1 LTLVIVFLVILVLVG
16 LNALYVAAEFAAV
29 GSRRPRVSELASNG
43 DRAAQRLLPILEDAS
58 SLDRYVAACQIG
70 ITLSSII
77 VGFYGQAQLAPY
89 IQPLLA
95 SLGWVQP
102 GAAMVVSTILILI
115 FLTLLQVVFGEL
127 LPKSV
132 ALRYPERLALAT
144 LRPMAWSLFIL
155 RPFIAFLNGSA
166 FAIMRAVGLSIKSEH
181 SHVHSPE
188 ELEVL
193 FRESARGGLIDAGE
207 REMLQNVL
215 HLQDRLARQIMVPRT
230 RMTIVSLDDRPADV
244 YRTLLT
250 SPHTRFPVFEGTPDR
265 IVGVVHLKD
274 LALAVHEAGEGTLQ
288 PLIRDVLLLPESI
301 SVSDLWEQMRLSKQ
315 HLVVLFDEY
324 GGVSGLVTLEDVLEE
339 VFGELQDEFDQETE
353 PIRVAADGR
362 VFLRADL
369 LVSAV
374 ALRFALTLPDDA
386 DTIGGLVL
394 SRLEDAPRVGDEVA
408 LEGQVFRIEAVDEHG
423 IRQVS
428 MLPPTE
434 QLSDQG
440 QEDIS

>member
-1 LTLVIVFLVILVLVG
+1 MTLAIIFLVILVLVG
-16 LNALYVAAEFAAV
+16 LNALYVAAEFATV
-29 GSRRPRVSELASNG
+29 GSRRPRVSELASSG
-43 DRAAQRLLPILEDAS
+43 DRAAQRLLPIMEDTG

-89 IQPLLA
+89 LQPLLA
-95 SLGWVQP
+95 SLGWVQA
-102 GAAMVVSTILILI
+102 GAAAAVSTILILVA
-115 FLTLLQVVFGEL
+115 LTLFQVVFGEL

-144 LRPMAWSLFIL
+144 LRPMVWSLFVL
-155 RPFIAFLNGSA
+155 RPFIALFNGSA
-166 FAIMRAVGLSIKSEH
+166 FALMRLFGLSLKSEH

-188 ELEVL
+188 ELEAL
-193 FRESARGGLIDAGE
+193 FHESARGGLIDAGE

-230 RMTIVSLDDRPADV
+230 RMNIVAVDEQPEDV

-274 LALAVHEAGEGTLQ
+274 LALAVQEAGAGTLR
-288 PLIRDVLLLPESI
+288 PFAREVLLLPESI

-353 PIRVAADGR
+353 PVQLGADGR

-394 SRLEDAPRVGDEVA
+394 SRLEDAPRVGDEVT

-428 MLPPTE
+428 MPPPAAQPSDPDQE
-434 QLSDQG
+434 GLS
-440 QEDIS
+440 

>member
-1 LTLVIVFLVILVLVG
+1 MTLAIVFLVILILVG
-16 LNALYVAAEFAAV
+16 LNALYVAAEFATV
-29 GSRRPRVSELASNG
+29 GSRRPRVSEMASSG
-43 DRAAQRLLPILEDAS
+43 DRAAQRLLPIMEDTG

-77 VGFYGQAQLAPY
+77 VGFYGQAQLTPY

-95 SLGWVQP
+95 SLGRVQA
-102 GAAMVVSTILILI
+102 GAAAAVSTILILV
-115 FLTLLQVVFGEL
+115 FLTLFQVVFGEL

-144 LRPMAWSLFIL
+144 LRPMVWSLL
-155 RPFIAFLNGSA
+155 VLHPFIAFLNGSA
-166 FAIMRAVGLSIKSEH
+166 FALMRAAGFSIKAEH

-188 ELEVL
+188 ELEAL
-193 FRESARGGLIDAGE
+193 FHESARGGLIDAGE

-215 HLQDRLARQIMVPRT
+215 HLQDRRARQIMVPRT
-230 RMTIVSLDDRPADV
+230 RMNVVSADEQPADV
-244 YRTLLT
+244 YRTLLL

-274 LALAVHEAGEGTLQ
+274 LGLAVHEAGADTLR
-288 PLIRDVLLLPESI
+288 PFVREVLLLPESI

-353 PIRVAADGR
+353 PVQLGANGR

-408 LEGQVFRIEAVDEHG
+408 FDKLVFRVDAVDEHG

-428 MLPPTE
+428 VVPPGE
-434 QLSDQG
+434 QETAADD
-440 QEDIS
+440 EVRA